1 MIRENLSP
9 DCFKGNLDRSTI
21 TEDWNI
27 ATTSPNSPIAI
38 RHEGDKPPLHTIIN
52 RLVPSSKIK
61 PNGGA
66 IVLTSIY
73 SYDFEQA
80 AALSA
85 PKKAFAFY
93 STADTDCWT
102 RDANTAMLR
111 RIWFRPRVMK
121 DVSVVD
127 TSSTILNIPVSLPL
141 FICPTGVAK
150 LINPEAEKGLARG
163 AKSTGILEIVSF
175 GVSKQIHL
183 ALIIIAFYCGKLSN

>member
-1 MIRENLSP
+1 
-9 DCFKGNLDRSTI
+9 
-21 TEDWNI
+21 
-27 ATTSPNSPIAI
+27 
-38 RHEGDKPPLHTIIN
+38 
-52 RLVPSSKIK
+52 
-61 PNGGA
+61 
-66 IVLTSIY
+66 VLIPIY

-102 RDANTAMLR
+102 RDANNTMLR

-163 AKSTGILEIVSF
+163 AKSTGILEIVSL
-175 GVSKQIHL
+175 GISKQFL
-183 ALIIIAFYCGKLSN
+183 WS